1 MHAFPVIRG
10 RMRVMQRVLVRMD
23 VFPSVPEHGW
33 FTDGGICSNFPLH
46 LLTSFP
52 LAHLRH

>member
-46 LLTSFP
+46 LLTSLP